1 MPQYRKPLDER
12 QRRIIAE
19 IEATAAERDAVA
31 ARYRKLLLDLH
42 LTGVSVRHVADEVHE
57 SPNTLFKWIRQ
68 ERDRRRE
75 PSS

>member
-1 MPQYRKPLDER
+1 MPQYRKPLDDR

-42 LTGVSVRHVADEVHE
+42 LTGVSD
-57 SPNTLFKWIRQ
+57 SNPT
-68 ERDRRRE
+68 DRRSIPLE
-75 PSS
+75 